1 MFARRSFS
9 AFTNICRSCKRI
21 HHKIASIHAA
31 ASRDIFM
38 WPLNWPPVCWALF
51 SYNGHLRLRGGSTAE
66 KTTHPKTVELDPQSH
81 LGEKTAS
88 FKANN
93 QGQWVGWKINWCGSC
108 VVVSYNISL
117 LSCPAPPWSSCPPS
131 QDPAAIWSPNSPL
144 TNPVVTQL
152 VRVMKMHEE
161 SFKQWTDLNSR
172 IYSNSTTLLLV

>member
-1 MFARRSFS
+1 MFVQIYVVPASVLITQLLV
-9 AFTNICRSCKRI
+9 FTLQLFETFLCDRWIGLLFAEPYFHTMATCGYEADQLPKKQLI
-21 HHKIASIHAA
+21 PK
-31 ASRDIFM
+31 
-38 WPLNWPPVCWALF
+38 PLSL
-51 SYNGHLRLRGGSTAE
+51 
-66 KTTHPKTVELDPQSH
+66 THTCTY
-81 LGEKTAS
+81 GEKTAS

-93 QGQWVGWKINWCGSC
+93 QGQWVGWKITLCVSC

-161 SFKQWTDLNSR
+161 GFKQRTDLDSR
-172 IYSNSTTLLLV
+172 IYSNSTTLLSV

>member
-1 MFARRSFS
+1 MSYILF
-9 AFTNICRSCKRI
+9 FTNICRSCKRI
-21 HHKIASIHAA
+21 HQTSARTHAA
-31 ASRDIFM
+31 AFRDIFM

-51 SYNGHLRLRGGSTAE
+51 SYNAMATCGYEADQLPKKQLIPKPLSL
-66 KTTHPKTVELDPQSH
+66 THTRTYS
-81 LGEKTAS
+81 EKTAS

-93 QGQWVGWKINWCGSC
+93 HGQWVGWKISWCGSC

-152 VRVMKMHEE
+152 VRVTKMHKEGI
-161 SFKQWTDLNSR
+161 K
-172 IYSNSTTLLLV
+172 